1 MRVLT
6 QAGLCLLV
14 LLCLGLSAPA
24 GAAELQGQVAF
35 QALAG
40 DDSPVVTTDTVI
52 FFKPDQVPVVK
63 GMATEQVM
71 TMQDK
76 SFVPHVLVITAG
88 SKVRFP
94 NADPIFHNVF
104 SPSAP
109 NDFDMGLYDTS
120 GGKTQTFL
128 HPGLV
133 HVYCNVHREMFGY
146 ILVLDTPYYANTR
159 ADGSFTLHGVPA
171 GPGQLLV
178 WNPRTEVWRQ
188 RLVAG
193 DPAQKL
199 SVSLTLLPGGVPEH
213 LNKDGKAYFHH
224 RTPGT

>member
-1 MRVLT
+1 MRILIP
-6 QAGLCLLV
+6 AGLCLLT
-14 LLCLGLSAPA
+14 CLYLPVPA
-24 GAAELQGQVAF
+24 GAADLQGRVSF
-35 QALAG
+35 QPLAG
-40 DDSPVVTTDTVI
+40 DDSPVVAADTVI
-52 FFKPDQVPVVK
+52 FFKPDQAPVVK
-63 GMATEQVM
+63 AMTAEQIM

-88 SKVRFP
+88 SEVRFP

-120 GGKTQTFL
+120 GGKAHVFL

-133 HVYCNVHREMFGY
+133 HVYCNVHRDMFGY
-146 ILVLDTPYYANTR
+146 ILVLDTPYYTSSG
-159 ADGSFTLHGVPA
+159 ADGSFSLHGVPP

-188 RLVAG
+188 RLVDG
-193 DPAQKL
+193 DAAQRF
-199 SVSLTLLPGGVPEH
+199 SVLLTLLPGGVPEH
-213 LNKDGKAYFHH
+213 MNKDGKAYFHH
-224 RTPGT
+224 RSPGT

>member
-1 MRVLT
+1 MRVIAK
-6 QAGLCLLV
+6 AGLCLLV
-14 LLCLGLSAPA
+14 CLCVPMLA
-24 GAAELQGQVAF
+24 GAADLQGQVAF
-35 QALAG
+35 QPLAG
-40 DDSPVVTTDTVI
+40 DESPVVAADTVI
-52 FFKPDQVPVVK
+52 FFKPDQAPVVK
-63 GMATEQVM
+63 AMAAEQVM

-120 GGKTQTFL
+120 GGKIQAFL

-133 HVYCNVHREMFGY
+133 HVYCNVHRDMFGY
-146 ILVLDTPYYANTR
+146 ILVLDTPYYTNTR
-159 ADGSFTLHGVPA
+159 ADGSFSLRGVPV

-188 RLVAG
+188 RLTAG
-193 DPAQKL
+193 DPLQKL
-199 SVSLTLLPGGVPEH
+199 NVALTLLPGGVPEH

-224 RTPGT
+224 RTPGN

>member
-1 MRVLT
+1 MRVLAKT
-6 QAGLCLLV
+6 GLCLLIS
-14 LLCLGLSAPA
+14 LCLASPLGA
-24 GAAELQGQVAF
+24 GAADLQGRVAF

-40 DDSPVVTTDTVI
+40 DDNPVAVADTVI
-52 FFKPDQVPVVK
+52 FFKPDQVPLVK
-63 GMATEQVM
+63 AMPAEQVM

-94 NADPIFHNVF
+94 NTDPIFHNVF

-120 GGKTQTFL
+120 GGKTQIFV

-159 ADGSFTLHGVPA
+159 ADGSFALDGVPA

-193 DPAQKL
+193 GPAQKL
-199 SVSLTLLPGGVPEH
+199 NISLTLLPGGVPEH